1 MIITFSKG
9 GGKAIE
15 KRLRD
20 SIFSFLEDH
29 STVASNRL
37 VKNKLEL
44 NKNRF
49 IPARYLEENRI
60 EIYKK
65 SPFRNLVSKSTF
77 YKYTKKSNQ
86 FKKPHR

>member
-1 MIITFSKG
+1 MIISFSKG

-15 KRLRD
+15 KRLWD

-60 EIYKK
+60 LQKK
-65 SPFRNLVSKSTF
+65 PISKSCF
-77 YKYTKKSNQ
+77 EIN
-86 FKKPHR
+86 FL